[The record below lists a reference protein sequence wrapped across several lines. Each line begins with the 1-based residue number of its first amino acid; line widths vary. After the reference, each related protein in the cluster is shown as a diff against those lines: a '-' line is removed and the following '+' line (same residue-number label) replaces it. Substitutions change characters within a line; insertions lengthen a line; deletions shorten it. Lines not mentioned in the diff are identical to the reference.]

1 MPCVDSPCCLLEYL
15 LERSPYGR
23 SDPDQRAWRSFR
35 PGITE
40 MDPSAPGGP
49 NNGCAQTKGKA
60 LSNAMRKGKR
70 SLAGVAAGALG
81 LSLIPFVGVGTASAD
96 LAISASQNV
105 IRAAK
110 TAGLGASTINVT
122 ANADTTIAVDGASTG
137 GAVGILV
144 NSAPAGATPAA
155 GTAQAAN
162 LSSANLVKDT
172 PKATVV
178 LGTVFSLPGTYT
190 ATVWLNTNA
199 SGSATTIDAGE
210 PTTSLT
216 INVGG
221 APSSIQLTPSSLTL
235 GAGGAAG
242 AFTIGLKDSSGVST
256 AVSGVETV
264 SVTANAAT
272 GTAPAIGTASFATG
286 AGTAG
291 ASTYANTLNPAAATA
306 GTYTYAVS
314 AFGVASPA
322 TLSASVVAASTA
334 ATKIELSST
343 SQTATLANTGFVYE
357 QGATTTAGTGAGIA
371 YFNVDPTRTSFTV
384 QATGQADKAVSVY
397 VTSGDV
403 VNPTPLPTG
412 TTVNG
417 VAVTNAAPTS
427 AQQFTAVA
435 NASGVAT
442 FEIAVTKGDNA
453 SQILVMA
460 ARPGAAAANAAPS
473 LGLKYATAVP
483 AASESGEPTVADVGA
498 AVPIVVT
505 VEDQYENPVSG
516 YLVTAQTI
524 VTTAGTGG
532 PTVGTLG
539 VLASGTTGAD
549 GTATLSVSA
558 PAGTVNGTV
567 ANVRYSVTTNT
578 GAALA
583 TPVSNVVAFA
593 VSYTTGGAI
602 ATLVTSL
609 PTTEATATT
618 IALPSGVAA
627 PTGGS
632 LTTFT
637 VTATPAT
644 PVTLSA
650 PAGVYMNT
658 TAPEAWNDG
667 AASITAVNTDTVRLW
682 ATKPGTYAITASAG
696 GKTATGYVKVTD
708 AVAASARNIEVT
720 PATGET
726 PPGSVTGLKVKVTD
740 VFGNPVAAAAGSL
753 TATVSGPGFI
763 NGSLLTLTLPAT
775 DAAGE
780 TAFTVSVPSTATEGK
795 VTVDVVANGVSGGA
809 WVAQYGAA
817 NGYINGSAT
826 STPAGAPVGGAVVGF
841 PASVSTAQAE
851 FDVSTPAPVKS
862 LSITAYRSGG
872 NVIVDGDAPG
882 FSRGDKVDIRVAKY
896 NNKKKKW
903 NKAKTLATVQVK
915 KDESFSAIVSISG
928 KVRVTAISG
937 DVKSNRVQVAK

>member
-1 MPCVDSPCCLLEYL
+1 
-15 LERSPYGR
+15 
-23 SDPDQRAWRSFR
+23 
-35 PGITE
+35 
-40 MDPSAPGGP
+40 
-49 NNGCAQTKGKA
+49 
-60 LSNAMRKGKR
+60 MRKR
-70 SLAGVAAGALG
+70 TLAGVAAGALG

-291 ASTYANTLNPAAATA
+291 ASTYTNALDPAVATA

-322 TLSASVVAASTA
+322 TLTASVVAASTA
-334 ATKIELSST
+334 ATKLALT
-343 SQTATLANTGFVYE
+343 SASDTATLAAGSFGYKD
-357 QGATTTAGTGAGIA
+357 GAAVAAAAASATITYAQV
-371 YFNVDPTRTSFTV
+371 NPSRKSFTV
-384 QATGQADKAVSVY
+384 QATGQADKAVSIF
-397 VTSGDV
+397 VTSGDAT
-403 VNPTPLPTG
+403 TPVALPGG

-417 VAVTNAAPTS
+417 VPVTNALPS
-427 AQQFTAVA
+427 AAQRFTAVA
-435 NASGVAT
+435 NASGIAT
-442 FEIAVTKGDNA
+442 FEVAVTTATAGT
-453 SQILVMA
+453 QLLFLG
-460 ARPGAAAANAAPS
+460 ARPTAGNANGSPS

-483 AASESGEPTVADVGA
+483 AASESGEPTVANVGA

-516 YLVTAQTI
+516 YLVTAQTD
-524 VTTAGTGG
+524 VTTSGTGG
-532 PTVGTLG
+532 PTAGTLG

-583 TPVSNVVAFA
+583 TPVSNAVAFA

-602 ATLVTSL
+602 TTLVTSL

-650 PAGVYMNT
+650 PAGVYMST
-658 TAPEAWNDG
+658 AAPEAWNDG
-667 AASITAVNTDTVRLW
+667 AASITAVNTDTVNLW

-882 FSRGDKVDIRVAKY
+882 FSRGDAVKLETRKW
-896 NNKKKKW
+896 NNKKQKW
-903 NKAKTLATVQVK
+903 SAWKTQATVQVK
-915 KDESFSAIVSISG
+915 KDESFSGIISISG
-928 KVRVTAISG
+928 KVRVRAQADG
-937 DVKSNRVQVAK
+937 VRSNSVVVNK

>member
-1 MPCVDSPCCLLEYL
+1 MSCVDSPCCLLEYL

-291 ASTYANTLNPAAATA
+291 ASTYANTLDPAAATA

-334 ATKIELSST
+334 ATKLALT
-343 SQTATLANTGFVYE
+343 SASNTATLAAASFDYTNGTAVAAASAS
-357 QGATTTAGTGAGIA
+357 ATIS
-371 YFNVDPTRTSFTV
+371 YSQVNPTRKTFTV
-384 QATGQADKAVSVY
+384 EATGEANKAVSVY
-397 VTSGDV
+397 VASGKV
-403 VNPTPLPTG
+403 ATGLPG
-412 TTVNG
+412 TTTENG
-417 VAVTNAAPTS
+417 VPVTDAIPAS
-427 AQQFTAVA
+427 AQQATAVA
-435 NASGVAT
+435 NASGIAT
-442 FEIAVTKGDNA
+442 FEIAVGTATAGT
-453 SQILVMA
+453 QILVLA
-460 ARPGAAAANAAPS
+460 AKPATNAANGSPS

-650 PAGVYMNT
+650 PTGVYMNT
-658 TAPEAWNDG
+658 AAPEAWNDG
-667 AASITAVNTDTVRLW
+667 ASSITAVNTDTVRLW